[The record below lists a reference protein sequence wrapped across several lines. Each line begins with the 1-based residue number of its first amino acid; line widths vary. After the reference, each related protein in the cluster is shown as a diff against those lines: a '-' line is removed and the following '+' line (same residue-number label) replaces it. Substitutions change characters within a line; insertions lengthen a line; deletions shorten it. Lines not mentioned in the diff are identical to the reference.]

1 MSEPTDLLRT
11 PKAAQHNLGKHSFTT
26 PPARDQQ
33 PESSNS
39 TIAPM
44 SAVGSAAAAGG
55 DDDSHAPVQAYAKLE
70 GPDFCYYVRTLEVL
84 LGRYQSADDQE
95 PVDIDL
101 GDSKAVSRR
110 HAKIFYNFM
119 SQSFELQ
126 VFGKNGCLV
135 DDEYY
140 ARGMSVPLHHK
151 MVIQIA
157 DIEFTFLLPK
167 AAIPSAAAAT
177 HDLPM
182 GDLAYPLDTTMPGY
196 APSGAM
202 DADALAA
209 HGILPPPPGSHGIDL
224 AAAHHRHPAHHRSHG
239 TPPQLHPQPHTS
251 SHHPPAPPGGGY
263 PVNAITPQR
272 LNLYSA
278 PDASSRHLH
287 YRPLHSRDSGPHTN
301 RSPEDATHDA
311 RAPPAPLS
319 FGEHSP
325 HASAH
330 TRSAKDSA
338 GRSSAAA
345 TPQAGNGHSPAEA
358 VPASAPSQRKAP
370 PARPQ
375 PPPIQPAARTASSC
389 MHILPATQKPGTKQE
404 APSVAQ
410 SKEELA
416 KPVYSYASLIAQAI
430 NQTRDKKV
438 TLNGIYTYIT
448 ANYPYYRHTQNGWQ
462 NSIRHNLSLNKAFI
476 RVQRA
481 DNEPGKGSY
490 WAIAD
495 AYKGQFT
502 NGVYKRTRR
511 TKAAMEVE
519 RASKKD
525 KSAKK
530 AIGASPKS
538 KRKRLSQGASASS
551 GPQPADGSEDEDAG
565 HTSPANRRSQSCAS
579 DHVTGDK
586 RPSPDADDAFDSI
599 DEGDDVDLD
608 SASRGTTPNRKY
620 TSPRSSTRT
629 RNHQALLAST
639 SAMSTGDDET
649 VDYMSSAQSNN
660 ESKQGSVPASPPQG
674 DLEAAGGA
682 PPSSQGPAPSSAPA
696 PAPSQT
702 TLAQLQMPR
711 LEGDSATEERRM
723 PRPPANAMRSRS
735 NSTRQS
741 TKPFTASSPAK
752 PISPPTRPSQ
762 PRAQKGLAR

>member
-11 PKAAQHNLGKHSFTT
+11 PKAAQHDLGKHSFTT

-182 GDLAYPLDTTMPGY
+182 GDLAYPLDPAMPGY
-196 APSGAM
+196 GPGGPM
-202 DADALAA
+202 DADTLAA
-209 HGILPPPPGSHGIDL
+209 HGILPPPPGSHRIDL

-239 TPPQLHPQPHTS
+239 TPPQLQTQPHTS
-251 SHHPPAPPGGGY
+251 SHHPPPPPPGGGY

-287 YRPLHSRDSGPHTN
+287 YRPLHSRDAGPHAS
-301 RSPEDATHDA
+301 RSSEDATHDA

-319 FGEHSP
+319 FGDHSP
-325 HASAH
+325 HSSVH
-330 TRSAKDSA
+330 TRNAKDST
-338 GRSSAAA
+338 GQSSAVAA
-345 TPQAGNGHSPAEA
+345 PRTGNGHSPGEA
-358 VPASAPSQRKAP
+358 PPPPAAPLQKKAP

-389 MHILPATQKPGTKQE
+389 MHILPATQKPGAKQE
-404 APSVAQ
+404 TPSVAQ

-495 AYKGQFT
+495 AYKGQFS

-519 RASKKD
+519 RASKKE

-530 AIGASPKS
+530 AITILPKS
-538 KRKRLSQGASASS
+538 KRKKLGQGASASS
-551 GPQPADGSEDEDAG
+551 GLQPADESEDEDAG

-586 RPSPDADDAFDSI
+586 RPSPDADDAFDSL
-599 DEGDDVDLD
+599 DEGDDDMD
-608 SASRGTTPNRKY
+608 NISRGTTPNRKY
-620 TSPRSSTRT
+620 SPRSITRT

-649 VDYMSSAQSNN
+649 VDYMSSAQSNS
-660 ESKQGSVPASPPQG
+660 ESKQGSMPTSPQQG
-674 DLEAAGGA
+674 DLEAAGA
-682 PPSSQGPAPSSAPA
+682 PPPSQSPAPSVPNQA
-696 PAPSQT
+696 
-702 TLAQLQMPR
+702 TLAQHQMPR

-723 PRPPANAMRSRS
+723 PKPPANAMRSRS

>member
-11 PKAAQHNLGKHSFTT
+11 PKAAQHGLGKHTFTT

-167 AAIPSAAAAT
+167 AAIPSAAAAA

-224 AAAHHRHPAHHRSHG
+224 AAAAHRRHPAHHRSHG
-239 TPPQLHPQPHTS
+239 TPPQLPPQPHTS

-287 YRPLHSRDSGPHTN
+287 YRPLHSRDSGPHAN
-301 RSPEDATHDA
+301 RSPEDGTHDA

-319 FGEHSP
+319 FGERSP

-330 TRSAKDSA
+330 ARSAKDSA

-358 VPASAPSQRKAP
+358 APASAPAQKKAP

-375 PPPIQPAARTASSC
+375 PPAIQPAARTASSC

-404 APSVAQ
+404 APSAAQ

-519 RASKKD
+519 RANKKD

-530 AIGASPKS
+530 AIGGASPKS

-579 DHVTGDK
+579 DHATGDK

-620 TSPRSSTRT
+620 ASPRSGTRT

-649 VDYMSSAQSNN
+649 VDYVSSAQSNN
-660 ESKQGSVPASPPQG
+660 ESKQGSAPASPPQG
-674 DLEAAGGA
+674 GLEAAGA
-682 PPSSQGPAPSSAPA
+682 PPSQGPAPS
-696 PAPSQT
+696 APSQT

-741 TKPFTASSPAK
+741 AKPFAASSPAK

>member
-239 TPPQLHPQPHTS
+239 TPPQLQPQPHTS

-358 VPASAPSQRKAP
+358 VPAAAPSQRKAP

-519 RASKKD
+519 RANKKD

-682 PPSSQGPAPSSAPA
+682 PPSSQG
-696 PAPSQT
+696 
-702 TLAQLQMPR
+702 
-711 LEGDSATEERRM
+711 DSATEERRM

>member
-1 MSEPTDLLRT
+1 MSEPTDLPRT
-11 PKAAQHNLGKHSFTT
+11 PRAAQYDLGKHAAHTSPT
-26 PPARDQQ
+26 RDQQ

-44 SAVGSAAAAGG
+44 SAAGSAAAAGG

-95 PVDIDL
+95 QVDIDL

-167 AAIPSAAAAT
+167 AAIPAAAAST
-177 HDLPM
+177 HDLPTN
-182 GDLAYPLDTTMPGY
+182 DLAYPLEPAMPGY
-196 APSGAM
+196 APGGPL
-202 DADALAA
+202 DADAMAA
-209 HGILPPPPGSHGIDL
+209 HGGLPPPGSHPIDL
-224 AAAHHRHPAHHRSHG
+224 AAPHHHHRHPAQHHSHG
-239 TPPQLHPQPHTS
+239 TPPRQPPQPRL
-251 SHHPPAPPGGGY
+251 PPPPPHGRGY

-272 LNLYSA
+272 LNLYSSA

-287 YRPLHSRDSGPHTN
+287 YRPLHSRDSGPYAN
-301 RSPEDATHDA
+301 RSPDDATHDV
-311 RAPPAPLS
+311 RSPPAPLS
-319 FGEHSP
+319 FGDPSP
-325 HASAH
+325 QPVREPS
-330 TRSAKDSA
+330 
-338 GRSSAAA
+338 GQPIAAA
-345 TPQAGNGHSPAEA
+345 APQAGSNSSSGGAPLTSPGQQKKK
-358 VPASAPSQRKAP
+358 SQLAK
-370 PARPQ
+370 
-375 PPPIQPAARTASSC
+375 PPPLLPSSKLQPAARTASSC
-389 MHILPATQKPGTKQE
+389 MHILPATQKPGAKPE
-404 APSVAQ
+404 APSPAP
-410 SKEELA
+410 KPEDLA

-430 NQTRDKKV
+430 NQTREKKV

-476 RVQRA
+476 RVLRA

-490 WAIAD
+490 WAISD
-495 AYKGQFT
+495 QFKSQFT

-511 TKAAMEVE
+511 TKAAMEME
-519 RASKKD
+519 RASKREQ
-525 KSAKK
+525 SEKK
-530 AIGASPKS
+530 AVGPSPKS
-538 KRKRLSQGASASS
+538 KRKKLGHGASASS
-551 GPQPADGSEDEDAG
+551 GPQPADGSDDEDAG
-565 HTSPANRRSQSCAS
+565 QTSPVDRRSQSCAS
-579 DHVTGDK
+579 DRVTGEK
-586 RPSPDADDAFDSI
+586 RPSPDADDAFDSL
-599 DEGDDVDLD
+599 DEGDDGEAGG
-608 SASRGTTPNRKY
+608 ASRGATPNRKI
-620 TSPRSSTRT
+620 SPRSQVRT

-639 SAMSTGDDET
+639 SAMSTGDDDT
-649 VDYMSSAQSNN
+649 VDYMSSAPSNNN
-660 ESKQGSVPASPPQG
+660 ESKPGSVPASPQMG
-674 DLEAAGGA
+674 DSDTAG
-682 PPSSQGPAPSSAPA
+682 APA
-696 PAPSQT
+696 PAPNQAGS
-702 TLAQLQMPR
+702 AQLQMPQ
-711 LEGDSATEERRM
+711 LEGDGAAEERRM

-741 TKPFTASSPAK
+741 AKPFTASSPAK
-752 PISPPTRPSQ
+752 PMSPPTRASQ